1 LPTAPLKL
9 RYGRQSKGM
18 DYTIRML
25 SDKEDYEMKQKMIDF
40 LLENANP
47 SIQLRVKKEIL
58 KNLSKQEEERL
69 QGQIL
74 EEKIIRFLGE
84 KHDVGFQYRKRQICP
99 YLTLCRYCAVN
110 ILPDHY
116 RK

>member
-1 LPTAPLKL
+1 
-9 RYGRQSKGM
+9 M

-74 EEKIIRFLGE
+74 LKNKTESAGLGRN
-84 KHDVGFQYRKRQICP
+84 VPGS
-99 YLTLCRYCAVN
+99 
-110 ILPDHY
+110 
-116 RK
+116 